1 MGMMNTAI
9 VTFVL
14 KMKEIVM
21 LMMSV
26 KIVLDVDQT
35 SDVTGLKFPGF
46 GRAGPNFFGPR
57 AGPGFLMSG
66 FGRALG
72 LFPKI

>member
-1 MGMMNTAI
+1 MNELYLLTAHA
-9 VTFVL
+9 
-14 KMKEIVM
+14 
-21 LMMSV
+21 
-26 KIVLDVDQT
+26 

>member
-1 MGMMNTAI
+1 MLHRMKTGRNYYGG
-9 VTFVL
+9 TFG
-14 KMKEIVM
+14 ITH
-21 LMMSV
+21 SS
-26 KIVLDVDQT
+26 

-72 LFPKI
+72 PFQKI